1 LVYLA
6 WMLLYTALYSGIAML
21 LALILFEDRDLA

>member
-1 LVYLA
+1 VYLA
-6 WMLLYTALYSGIAML
+6 WAFVFCLLYSSLAML